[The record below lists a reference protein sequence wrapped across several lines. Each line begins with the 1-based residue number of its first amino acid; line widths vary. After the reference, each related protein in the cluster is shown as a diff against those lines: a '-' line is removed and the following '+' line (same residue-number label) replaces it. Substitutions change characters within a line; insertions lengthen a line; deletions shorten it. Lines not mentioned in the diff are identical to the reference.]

1 MKLTNLTPTA
11 ALLITAAFIVG
22 VGVLKQL
29 ELIDAGTVDTALA
42 FILGGGSGA
51 ALTGGFSGRSA

>member
-11 ALLITAAFIVG
+11 ALLITGAFIIG
-22 VGVLKQL
+22 AGVLKQAG
-29 ELIDAGTVDTALA
+29 LIDGGTVDTAIA

>member
-11 ALLITAAFIVG
+11 ALLITGAFIIG
-22 VGVLKQL
+22 AGILKTAG
-29 ELIDAGTVDTALA
+29 LIDSGTVDTAIA

-51 ALTGGFSGRSA
+51 ALTGGFSRGTA